1 MSREGKLF
9 SLSRVQLILWVFGS
23 LRWPV
28 EQLLDLD
35 TAAAGRE
42 ALMQLC
48 LRQSLPRCALAN
60 RLTRSPCRDGTVL
73 LKTKRCSQKQEPV
86 NLQYLNGGHCFS
98 RSLLQIKLLRTSTI
112 RAVGSLPWG
121 IRIST
126 WIHGVHLIVVLS
138 PWEKKTDVRHSVAWK
153 PQTFDGKCV
162 EKHVT
167 SFVLVVRRD
176 VVSPYL
182 PSVSVPYVI
191 PLSFPLSLAL
201 PVALSVSFS
210 VPLSVWLLVV
220 RLVSFISPLG

>member
-9 SLSRVQLILWVFGS
+9 SLSRVQLILLVFGS

-48 LRQSLPRCALAN
+48 LRQSLPRCVLAN

-73 LKTKRCSQKQEPV
+73 LKTERCSQKQEPV
-86 NLQYLNGGHCFS
+86 NQQYLNGGHGGFS
-98 RSLLQIKLLRTSTI
+98 RSLRQIKLLRTSTI
-112 RAVGSLPWG
+112 RAAGSLPWG

-138 PWEKKTDVRHSVAWK
+138 P
-153 PQTFDGKCV
+153 
-162 EKHVT
+162 
-167 SFVLVVRRD
+167 
-176 VVSPYL
+176 
-182 PSVSVPYVI
+182 
-191 PLSFPLSLAL
+191 
-201 PVALSVSFS
+201 
-210 VPLSVWLLVV
+210 
-220 RLVSFISPLG
+220 